1 VHAVRGVLL
10 HLSREIWPRRDS
22 VRLAPLPLPSYICG
36 CYEKNWRQAVE
47 PDHNATFVNLVLRL
61 PYNLGSFDF
70 ALQDKF
76 KEGLLEAA
84 LSPDDIPASIPVE
97 GRKIL
102 MTGYLTNVSITSSSG
117 GGACTSGSVDVDID
131 IRVPDPNAP
140 SFTMLL
146 TDGERVR
153 AAVATALS
161 NGTVDSNLASRGV
174 SNVCEVVSG
183 PVLISRA
190 TNLERLA
197 GTWNR
202 IPADALNLDL
212 SGCPNHPYNTI

>member
-1 VHAVRGVLL
+1 LPTGCVYT
-10 HLSREIWPRRDS
+10 RDS
-22 VRLAPLPLPSYICG
+22 RAAPL
-36 CYEKNWRQAVE
+36 A
-47 PDHNATFVNLVLRL
+47 
-61 PYNLGSFDF
+61 
-70 ALQDKF
+70 
-76 KEGLLEAA
+76 
-84 LSPDDIPASIPVE
+84 
-97 GRKIL
+97 
-102 MTGYLTNVSITSSSG
+102 
-117 GGACTSGSVDVDID
+117 DVDID

-146 TDGERVR
+146 TEGERVR

-161 NGTVDSNLASRGV
+161 NGTVDSSLASRGV

-197 GTWNR
+197 GTWRNR

>member
-1 VHAVRGVLL
+1 
-10 HLSREIWPRRDS
+10 
-22 VRLAPLPLPSYICG
+22 
-36 CYEKNWRQAVE
+36 
-47 PDHNATFVNLVLRL
+47 
-61 PYNLGSFDF
+61 
-70 ALQDKF
+70 
-76 KEGLLEAA
+76 
-84 LSPDDIPASIPVE
+84 
-97 GRKIL
+97 
-102 MTGYLTNVSITSSSG
+102 
-117 GGACTSGSVDVDID
+117 
-131 IRVPDPNAP
+131 
-140 SFTMLL
+140 MLL
-146 TDGERVR
+146 TEGERVR